1 MEAHGTEGSLLYDP
15 SGGLRTRRRGAER
28 WSAVRVPADGGSS
41 FGRWVAL
48 SSGGKTDPE
57 NVRAALDLSALAE
70 AANIS
75 AREKH
80 PVRPG
85 DLRQ

>member
-1 MEAHGTEGSLLYDP
+1 M
-15 SGGLRTRRRGAER
+15 
-28 WSAVRVPADGGSS
+28 
-41 FGRWVAL
+41 AL